1 MSKLKD
7 FVVGCGLAVITS
19 VVWVVAACSPAANTQ
34 VVAKPPIGTTM
45 TNPTSTTLVPVSPG
59 STAVASPTT
68 TVPPVTGS
76 TTATESPTTT
86 TTTPDLPQVDIS
98 PPTTADS
105 SAVFNIDI
113 NSYNLVVNGLV
124 NNKLSLNYAQILA
137 YPSVT
142 QKAEIICPDTEDEWD
157 SWTGVPV
164 ATLLNAAGLLPD
176 STEIVFTGND
186 GYYVQLPLKTV
197 LSGGVFLA
205 YQMNGQQLTPDRG
218 YPLRL
223 VVTGDVGA
231 DWLRW
236 VTNIQVKGI
245 LTLSSDSSAAFRQA
259 SSNIPTS
266 GNKLCA
272 CFLSAAVIN
281 YQSPAVL
288 EKLEPDNNSE
298 SV

>member
-1 MSKLKD
+1 MSKFKD
-7 FVVGCGLAVITS
+7 FVVGCGLAVVTS

-34 VVAKPPIGTTM
+34 VVAKPPVGTTM
-45 TNPTSTTLVPVSPG
+45 TNPTNTTQVPVSPD
-59 STAVASPTT
+59 STAAASPTKT
-68 TVPPVTGS
+68 EPPVTGS
-76 TTATESPTTT
+76 TTSTASPITT

-105 SAVFNIDI
+105 SAAFNIDI
-113 NSYNLVVNGLV
+113 NSYNLIVNGLV
-124 NNKLSLNYAQILA
+124 NNKLSLSYAQILA
-137 YPSVT
+137 YSSVT

-205 YQMNGQQLTPDRG
+205 YQMNGQTLTPDRG

-223 VVTGDVGA
+223 VVTGDIGSN
-231 DWLRW
+231 WLRW

-245 LTLSSDSSAAFRQA
+245 LTSFSDPSAAFRQA

-272 CFLSAAVIN
+272 CFLSAAVITN
-281 YQSPAVL
+281 QSQSVL

>member
-1 MSKLKD
+1 MSKFKD

-19 VVWVVAACSPAANTQ
+19 VMWVVAACSPAANTQ

-45 TNPTSTTLVPVSPG
+45 TNPTSTTQVPVSPS
-59 STAVASPTT
+59 STAAASPTT
-68 TVPPVTGS
+68 PEPLITSS
-76 TTATESPTTT
+76 TTATATTA
-86 TTTPDLPQVDIS
+86 TTPDLPQVDIS

-124 NNKLSLNYAQILA
+124 NNQLSLNYAQIMA

-176 STEIVFTGND
+176 TTEIVFTGND

-205 YQMNGQQLTPDRG
+205 YQMNGQTLTPDRG

-236 VTNIQVKGI
+236 VTNIQAKGI
-245 LTLSSDSSAAFRQA
+245 LTSSSDSFAAFRQA

-272 CFLSAAVIN
+272 CFLSAAVIT
-281 YQSPAVL
+281 YHSPAVL

>member
-1 MSKLKD
+1 MSKFKD
-7 FVVGCGLAVITS
+7 FVVGCGLAVVTS

-34 VVAKPPIGTTM
+34 VLAKPPIGTTM
-45 TNPTSTTLVPVSPG
+45 INPPGTTQIPVSPG
-59 STAVASPTT
+59 SNAAASPTT
-68 TVPPVTGS
+68 TAHPVTGI
-76 TTATESPTTT
+76 TTATESPTT

-98 PPTTADS
+98 PPTTEDS
-105 SAVFNIDI
+105 SAVFNINI
-113 NSYNLVVNGLV
+113 NNYNLVVNGLV
-124 NNKLSLNYAQILA
+124 NNQLSLSYAQILA

-142 QKAEIICPDTEDEWD
+142 QQAEIICPDTEDEWD

-176 STEIVFTGND
+176 TTSIIFTGND
-186 GYYVQLPLKTV
+186 GYYVELPLKTV

-205 YQMNGQQLTPDRG
+205 YQMNGQALAPDRG

-223 VVTGDVGA
+223 VVTGDIGS

-236 VTNIQVKGI
+236 VTSIQAKGI
-245 LTLSSDSSAAFRQA
+245 LTLSSDSSVALRQA

-281 YQSPAVL
+281 YQSPAAM
-288 EKLEPDNNSE
+288 EKTEPDNNSE

>member
-1 MSKLKD
+1 MAKFKD
-7 FVVGCGLAVITS
+7 FVVGCGLAVVTS

-34 VVAKPPIGTTM
+34 VVVKPPVGTTM
-45 TNPTSTTLVPVSPG
+45 TNPPGTTQVPVSPG
-59 STAVASPTT
+59 STAAASPTT
-68 TVPPVTGS
+68 TAPPVTGS
-76 TTATESPTTT
+76 TTATGST

-98 PPTTADS
+98 PPTTQDS

-124 NNKLSLNYAQILA
+124 NNQMSLSYAQILA

-142 QKAEIICPDTEDEWD
+142 QQAEIICPDTEDEWD

-176 STEIVFTGND
+176 TTSIVFTGND
-186 GYYVQLPLKTV
+186 GYYVELPLKTV

-205 YQMNGQQLTPDRG
+205 YQMNGQALTPDRG

-245 LTLSSDSSAAFRQA
+245 LTLSSDSSVAIRRA

-272 CFLSAAVIN
+272 CLLSAAVIT
-281 YQSPAVL
+281 YQSPAAQ
-288 EKLEPDNNSE
+288 EKTEPDNNSE